1 MSNWLPLSA
10 VPRLTGA
17 VAVGAAVG
25 VGVGMAAG
33 PPLGILAGTAMT
45 GAVFVVTGWLVLWP
59 LDAAATHDNAR
70 REDLR
75 PVLEELVVVAAS
87 LCGLIGIVLLLL
99 LNGSDTGHAA
109 ALTALAGVFLAWAAL
124 HLMYATRYAYL
135 YYEGAAGGIDFN
147 SDQPPAYRDFLYF
160 SYNLGMTYQVS
171 DTDVSS
177 SVIRAMV
184 LRHTLLSYV
193 FGTGILATTLNLV
206 AGMVTS

>member
-1 MSNWLPLSA
+1 MTMWLPLSA
-10 VPRLTGA
+10 FPRLSGA
-17 VAVGAAVG
+17 VALGGAVG
-25 VGVGMAAG
+25 VVVGVATS
-33 PPLGILAGTAMT
+33 PPLGILAGAAVT

-59 LDAAATHDNAR
+59 MDAATTRRNTL

-75 PVLEELVVVAAS
+75 PVAEELVVVSAS
-87 LCGLIGIVLLLL
+87 LGGLVGIVLLLL
-99 LNGSDTGHAA
+99 LNGSRTGDAA
-109 ALTALAGVFLAWAAL
+109 AVTALAGVFLAWAAL
-124 HLMYATRYAYL
+124 HLMYATRYAVL
-135 YYEGAAGGIDFN
+135 YYDGSAGGIDFN

-177 SVIRAMV
+177 PVIRAVV

-206 AGMVTS
+206 AGMVAR